1 MQLDFALRAA
11 RIHRAAHGVQI
22 GKSEYP
28 PAVVTQAN
36 AGVVQLG
43 ARHVYP
49 HVASVTV
56 FSSGVTSLSAGAGH
70 CHVAIAHA
78 CYTCAHLTLHVR
90 PSVPFPKGPSTK

>member
-36 AGVVQLG
+36 AGVVQIG

-49 HVASVTV
+49 HVDAGRSEVH
-56 FSSGVTSLSAGAGH
+56 TSELQSLMRTSYAVS
-70 CHVAIAHA
+70 CLKKKILN
-78 CYTCAHLTLHVR
+78 YTRYQQHR
-90 PSVPFPKGPSTK
+90 PDTKITSIN